1 MYLVSSIKIVNCSN
15 LASYLNNALAENR
28 SLIVGRSAFPSLADA
43 GQLLGFG
50 QVVAAEDDPAL
61 IGDDNASAVRSG
73 SEEIL
78 GLETK
83 SCIDVQ
89 KN

>member
-1 MYLVSSIKIVNCSN
+1 MNLSVIVVLNIV
-15 LASYLNNALAENR
+15 SYLNNALAENR

-83 SCIDVQ
+83 SFIDVQ